1 MADELSKWAR
11 AKGGG
16 TKPSDAKAS
25 SLTWL
30 NEEDRAVLAKAKSVG
45 WEGNPPA
52 WVDDEA
58 TWDRAKAA
66 VEKYWD
72 EYDEPYAVVAS
83 VYENMGGGTK

>member
-1 MADELSKWAR
+1 MADLSKWAKS
-11 AKGGG
+11 KGGYAKPPN
-16 TKPSDAKAS
+16 TKSEA
-25 SLTWL
+25 LTWL
-30 NEEDRAVLAKAKSVG
+30 GEKDREILAKPKSIG
-45 WEGNPPA
+45 WKGNPPA